1 MAAGGNF
8 QEWNVEEPYL
18 NLHSKLGEGPY
29 FEKATNSLRW
39 VDIINQRVHSV
50 SLTEGPGSVKTIQ
63 LDTPV
68 TVTADVEGIDPQEK
82 ILIGVKYGIAL
93 LDRKTGKY
101 EYLSKFASADGQANE
116 RLRSND
122 GGVDPHGRF
131 WLGSMTD
138 FGLGDIQPEGGIYLF
153 DERKKPS
160 ETKKVIPDLKIPN
173 TISWSPDYKTQYY
186 THSTSRV
193 VNAYDY
199 NVTDGSVSNHRVF
212 YKHDG
217 QGEPDGHRVDVD
229 GNVWHAVYGESRVLK
244 ISPEGKLIGQINL
257 PTKNITCVQF
267 VGTELFITT
276 ANDDGGEGRSKELG
290 GALFRVDVG
299 TTGLEPFKF
308 KLGS

>member
-1 MAAGGNF
+1 MAAVGDF

-68 TVTADVEGIDPQEK
+68 TVTADVEGLDPQEK

-101 EYLSKFASADGQANE
+101 EYLSKFASVDGQANE

-138 FGLGDIQPEGGIYLF
+138 FGLGDIQPEGASSASHPDGFLRCCRPPCPGRTGRTGRSCRHAVRRY
-153 DERKKPS
+153 KPG
-160 ETKKVIPDLKIPN
+160 
-173 TISWSPDYKTQYY
+173 
-186 THSTSRV
+186 RV
-193 VNAYDY
+193 VQ
-199 NVTDGSVSNHRVF
+199 VR
-212 YKHDG
+212 
-217 QGEPDGHRVDVD
+217 
-229 GNVWHAVYGESRVLK
+229 
-244 ISPEGKLIGQINL
+244 
-257 PTKNITCVQF
+257 
-267 VGTELFITT
+267 
-276 ANDDGGEGRSKELG
+276 
-290 GALFRVDVG
+290 
-299 TTGLEPFKF
+299 
-308 KLGS
+308 